1 MVPVTTKRILAF
13 THLLERSSGF
23 GLALDLEETFHR
35 LLSLF
40 LQSLAEV
47 QRDPKKGDARP

>member
-13 THLLERSSGF
+13 THLLERSGGF

-40 LQSLAEV
+40 LQSLAEA
-47 QRDPKKGDARP
+47 QRDPKKGGARP